1 MLQRYLSDR
10 LLKEV
15 LTKPSEA
22 TKREED
28 LGARKEG
35 PTERE
40 GKEFPRESP
49 GAAARGQAPDRIRR
63 TEGSRT
69 YVSKKMTSISV

>member
-1 MLQRYLSDR
+1 MSDR

-35 PTERE
+35 PTKRE
-40 GKEFPRESP
+40 GKEFPGESP
-49 GAAARGQAPDRIRR
+49 GTATRGQAPDRFGR
-63 TEGSRT
+63 TEGPRT
-69 YVSKKMTSISV
+69 YVSKKMTSISI